1 MASVVN
7 AVGKSKYWNNC
18 AIFIMWDDWGGWYDH
33 VAPKQIPDVVTHAYE
48 GLGFRTPLIVISPYV
63 KTHYI
68 SHQQY
73 ELVSSMSFIEK
84 VFDLGNLGLADARA
98 QPFDDFFNTSH
109 KPAPF
114 QPIPSHL
121 DAHYFVTHQDSGIVD
136 EE

>member
-1 MASVVN
+1 MET
-7 AVGKSKYWNNC
+7 G
-18 AIFIMWDDWGGWYDH
+18 
-33 VAPKQIPDVVTHAYE
+33 AYE

-84 VFDLGNLGLADARA
+84 VFALGNLGLADVRA
-98 QPFDDFFNTSH
+98 QPFDDFFNDSH

-121 DAHYFVTHQDSGIVD
+121 NAQWFVTHPDSGIVD